1 MAKITLTKAEWA
13 AVKAELELPY
23 RELKFQIDDHVVTAQ
38 SVVSNRRIQIDIYV
52 DGWVRGAWFTGS
64 NRPDF
69 MPRLYPTH
77 EKFLY
82 SKKIRDDAK
91 KFYGVK
97 AWKVKCADYEKKFSW
112 QTLSFNSVAAMKKT
126 WENNNDSIQLIKDL

>member
-13 AVKAELELPY
+13 AVKATLELPY

-38 SVVSNRRIQIDIYV
+38 SVVSNRRICIDIYV
-52 DGWVRGAWFTGS
+52 DGWQRGEWFTGS
-64 NRPDF
+64 NKPDF
-69 MPRLYPTH
+69 VPRLYPTF

-91 KFYGVK
+91 KIYGVK
-97 AWKVKCADYEKKFSW
+97 GWKVKKAEYEIKFYW
-112 QTLSFNSVAAMKKT
+112 QNLSFKSVASMKRT
-126 WENNNDSIQLIKDL
+126 WESNNDSIQLIKE